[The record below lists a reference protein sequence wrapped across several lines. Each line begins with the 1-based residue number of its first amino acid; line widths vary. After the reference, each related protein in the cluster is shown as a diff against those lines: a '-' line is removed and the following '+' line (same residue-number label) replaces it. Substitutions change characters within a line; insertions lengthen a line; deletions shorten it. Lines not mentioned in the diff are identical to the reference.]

1 MNWESLYKRAFL
13 EFNSNKPKMKAS
25 RLLPLMIYLWI
36 LAAFI
41 INYSTAAKK
50 VRKNHHHRQ
59 KCMTYKNPAY
69 SGEMRQNLH
78 KRMKRVSLLN
88 DLILIK
94 SRKVCLHPMFGR
106 VLDRTKF
113 KIFSSIEPIGNTD

>member
-1 MNWESLYKRAFL
+1 MN
-13 EFNSNKPKMKAS
+13 PS

-50 VRKNHHHRQ
+50 KVRKNHRQ

-69 SGEMRQNLH
+69 SSEMSQNGH
-78 KRMKRVSLLN
+78 KRVKRVSLF
-88 DLILIK
+88 DLIIIK
-94 SRKVCLHPMFGR
+94 SRKVCPSLFLGGWT
-106 VLDRTKF
+106 VQQDKF
-113 KIFSSIEPIGNTD
+113 KIFLR